1 MDVTQ
6 KPKLTRAHVRLPPRS
21 CSQELLLQTNR
32 IKEKATQSEAIV
44 RDITRDI
51 QTLDK
56 GKKNLM
62 ASITILKRLQMLGE
76 LAPPQPD
83 WWTTPTWANRL
94 ALSCPSVTALSQLES
109 LIPTKRY
116 REIASS
122 LAVRPGRLLPLR
134 P

>member
-1 MDVTQ
+1 M
-6 KPKLTRAHVRLPPRS
+6 LTSSRPSLS
-21 CSQELLLQTNR
+21 LWWLQELLLQTNR

-76 LAPPQPD
+76 LAPLTAPSHPG
-83 WWTTPTWANRL
+83 AN
-94 ALSCPSVTALSQLES
+94 S
-109 LIPTKRY
+109 
-116 REIASS
+116 
-122 LAVRPGRLLPLR
+122 G
-134 P
+134 